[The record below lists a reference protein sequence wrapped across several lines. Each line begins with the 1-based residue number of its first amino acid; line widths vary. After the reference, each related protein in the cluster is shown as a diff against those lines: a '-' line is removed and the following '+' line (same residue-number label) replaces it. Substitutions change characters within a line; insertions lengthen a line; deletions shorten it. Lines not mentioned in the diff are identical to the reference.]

1 MKKHL
6 VLLSMIAALAVTGCN
21 FNPAPS
27 GDDSSDDVSES
38 SNDIASDSSAQ
49 AQGHVHTFDRAW
61 RTNETHHWH
70 ACTGKLEDGSACTEK
85 GSYAEHTWD
94 DGTVVTKPGA
104 TTPGQMKYMCTVC
117 KRTKFETI
125 DPTGEGGVENENFTI
140 YTPED
145 TSMLTKNCKKYID
158 DMRAQEKTLANKYK
172 YDDLYG
178 TNGVNIDEGSKA
190 DSQRQYL
197 DTGTVNGKNQTVNG
211 SIPDRSDKSMGVRI
225 DFVPSDSLKNKTYT
239 ISYSTNQDM
248 SGAITKTTTSTSYV
262 LRNLFVNQK
271 YYVSVSAEGKSS
283 EILSFTTG
291 DYPRWI
297 LARSLEGAE
306 DGRGI
311 YNVRDMGG
319 YMTYSGQRVK
329 QGLVFRG
336 GEITTMTSS
345 GHYNTITEVA
355 RTAFR
360 EDMGMVGG
368 IELDLRGTGDIT
380 DNYNACAFA
389 KNGDIG
395 FQRYAIKSYEQTFTQ
410 TRSYVAPIFEL
421 LKNANNKPVYYH
433 CHGGA
438 DRTGTIGFLLNGLL
452 GVSYTDL
459 VIDFELT
466 SYSSINN
473 EHIRCHIPGYQHNY
487 DRWPKLIQQLQ
498 EDTTGGYAWNGNAL
512 LKDNI
517 YNFLNKACSVPTATL
532 DTIRNIM
539 LEPAQ
544 QNKITKNKVR
554 TSDLFLMTSTMRLAK
569 QSL

>member
-1 MKKHL
+1 MKKYF
-6 VLLSMIAALAVTGCN
+6 VILSMIATLVVTGCN
-21 FNPAPS
+21 NQPVPS
-27 GDDSSDDVSES
+27 DDSSNTPSQS
-38 SNDIASDSSAQ
+38 SNDGGSDSSGQ
-49 AQGHVHTFDRAW
+49 AQGHVHTFGAAW

-70 ACTGKLEDGSACTEK
+70 VCTGTLEDGSACTER
-85 GSYAEHTWD
+85 SEYAEHTWD
-94 DGTVVTKPGA
+94 NGTVATPAGA

-125 DPTGEGGVENENFTI
+125 DPTGDGLENDNFII
-140 YTPED
+140 YTPDD
-145 TSMLTKNCKKYID
+145 TTMLTKNCKKYID
-158 DMRAQEKTLANKYK
+158 DMRAQEKTLPDKYK
-172 YDDLYG
+172 YHDLYG
-178 TNGVNIDEGSKA
+178 SNGVNIDEGSKA

-211 SIPDRSDKSMGVRI
+211 SIPDRSDKSMGVEI
-225 DFVPSDSLKNKTYT
+225 AFTPSDSLKNKTYT

-248 SGAITKTTTSTSYV
+248 SGAITKTTTSNSYV

-271 YYVSVSAEGKSS
+271 YYVKVSAEGKSS

-329 QGLVFRG
+329 QGLVYRG

-473 EHIRCHIPGYQHNY
+473 EHIRCHIPGYQHSY

-498 EDTTGGYAWNGNAL
+498 EDTTGGYAWDGNAL

-517 YNFLNKACSVPTATL
+517 YNFLSKACSVPTTTL
-532 DTIRNIM
+532 DTIRSIM

-544 QNKITKNKVR
+544 QNKMTKNKVR
-554 TSDLFLMTSTMRLAK
+554 TSGLFLMTSTMRLAK